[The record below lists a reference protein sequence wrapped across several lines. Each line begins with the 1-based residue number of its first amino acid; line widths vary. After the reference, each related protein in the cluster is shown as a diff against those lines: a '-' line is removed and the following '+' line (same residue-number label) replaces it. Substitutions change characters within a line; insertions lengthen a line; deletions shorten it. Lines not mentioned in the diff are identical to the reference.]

1 MDSIAVILIQI
12 PFLFGNKEMLR
23 NYVLQES
30 IVNDF
35 FVILCPFVL
44 QGCEKEYMLSFISG
58 KKEAPFTFNG
68 KCQEKSKM

>member
-1 MDSIAVILIQI
+1 
-12 PFLFGNKEMLR
+12 MLR

-68 KCQEKSKM
+68 KCQEKSKL